1 MNMAEAEQ
9 TSSAVQDLIA
19 RIRDEGVQAGRQ
31 EAEQILADARRQAAR
46 MIEAARA
53 EVKEMRQKARAEIQ
67 TEETAALEA
76 LKLAARDTGLRLE
89 AEVVSAFE
97 SCVKRLV
104 SPVAHDGSLIRAL
117 ALVLAGHAVEEF
129 VKDQEIQI
137 LVSDLLCKEVDESPQ
152 LQDRVR
158 QAVLGI
164 TGEMLREGVELIP
177 SSEVEGGARVRLVG
191 ENLEI
196 DLTDDAIHRVLMK
209 HLLPRFRRILEG
221 SE

>member
-1 MNMAEAEQ
+1 MKMAEETP
-9 TSSAVQDLIA
+9 TSSGVQDLIS
-19 RIRDEGVQAGRQ
+19 RIRDDGVQAGKQ
-31 EAEQILADARRQAAR
+31 EAERILADAQREATG
-46 MIEAARA
+46 MIEDAQSEA
-53 EVKEMRQKARAEIQ
+53 EKMRQKARAEIQ

-76 LKLAARDTGLRLE
+76 LQLAARDTGLRLE
-89 AEVVSAFE
+89 AEVIAAFE
-97 SCVKRLV
+97 SCVERLV
-104 SPVAHDGSLIRAL
+104 SPVAHDGSVIRAL
-117 ALVLAGHAVEEF
+117 VLVLAGHAVEEF
-129 VKDQEIQI
+129 VKDKEIQV
-137 LVSDLLCKEVDESPQ
+137 LASDLLFKKADESPE
-152 LQDRVR
+152 LQERVR

-196 DLTDDAIHRVLMK
+196 DLTADAIHRVLMK

>member
-1 MNMAEAEQ
+1 MAEAEQ
-9 TSSAVQDLIA
+9 TTSGVQDLIA
-19 RIRDEGVQAGRQ
+19 RIRDDGVQAGRQ
-31 EAEQILADARRQAAR
+31 EAEQLLADAQRQAAR
-46 MIEAARA
+46 MLEDARA
-53 EVKEMRQKARAEIQ
+53 EVEQMRQKARAEIQ

-104 SPVAHDGSLIRAL
+104 SPVAHDGSVIRAL
-117 ALVLAGHAVEEF
+117 LLVLAGHAVEEF
-129 VKDQEIQI
+129 VKDEEIQV
-137 LVSDLLCKEVDESPQ
+137 LVSDLLFKEADESPE
-152 LQDRVR
+152 LQERVR
-158 QAVLGI
+158 HEVLGI

-196 DLTDDAIHRVLMK
+196 DLTEAAIHRVLMK
-209 HLLPRFRRILEG
+209 HLLPRFRGILEG

>member
-1 MNMAEAEQ
+1 MAVEEP
-9 TSSAVQDLIA
+9 TSAGVQDLIA
-19 RIRDEGVQAGRQ
+19 RIRDDGVQAGRQ
-31 EAEQILADARRQAAR
+31 EAEQILADAQRRAAR
-46 MIEAARA
+46 MIEDARA
-53 EVKEMRQKARAEIQ
+53 EVEEMRQKARAEIQ

-104 SPVAHDGSLIRAL
+104 SPVAHDGSVIRAL

-129 VKDQEIQI
+129 VKDREIQI
-137 LVSDLLCKEVDESPQ
+137 LVSDLLFKEADESSE
-152 LQDRVR
+152 LKERATR
-158 QAVLGI
+158 AVLGI

-177 SSEVEGGARVRLVG
+177 SSDVEGGARVRIVG

-196 DLTDDAIHRVLMK
+196 DLTDEAIHRVLMK

>member
-1 MNMAEAEQ
+1 MAEAEQ
-9 TSSAVQDLIA
+9 TSSGVQDLIA
-19 RIRDEGVQAGRQ
+19 RIRDDGVQAGRQ
-31 EAEQILADARRQAAR
+31 EAEQLLADAQRQAAR
-46 MIEAARA
+46 LLEDARA
-53 EVKEMRQKARAEIQ
+53 EVEQMRQKARAEIQ

-104 SPVAHDGSLIRAL
+104 SPVAHDGSVIRAL
-117 ALVLAGHAVEEF
+117 LLVLAGHAVEEF
-129 VKDQEIQI
+129 VKDEEIQV
-137 LVSDLLCKEVDESPQ
+137 LVSDLLFKEADESPE
-152 LQDRVR
+152 LKERVR
-158 QAVLGI
+158 QEVLGI

-196 DLTDDAIHRVLMK
+196 DLTEAAIHRVLMK
-209 HLLPRFRRILEG
+209 HLLPRFRGIFEG
-221 SE
+221 NE

>member
-1 MNMAEAEQ
+1 MAEEEQ
-9 TSSAVQDLIA
+9 TSAGVQDLIA
-19 RIRDEGVQAGRQ
+19 RIRDDGVQAGKE
-31 EAEQILADARRQAAR
+31 EAEQLRAHAQRQAAR
-46 MIEAARA
+46 MIEDARA
-53 EVKEMRQKARAEIQ
+53 DVEQMRQKARAEIQ

-104 SPVAHDGSLIRAL
+104 SPVAHDGSVIRAL
-117 ALVLAGHAVEEF
+117 LLVLAGHAVEEF
-129 VKDQEIQI
+129 VKDEEIQI
-137 LVSDLLCKEVDESPQ
+137 LVSDLLFKEADESPA
-152 LQDRVR
+152 LKKRVSHE
-158 QAVLGI
+158 VLGI
-164 TGEMLREGVELIP
+164 TGEMLREGVELIA
-177 SSEVEGGARVRLVG
+177 SSEVEGGARVRLVE

-196 DLTDDAIHRVLMK
+196 DLTGDAIHRVLMK

>member
-1 MNMAEAEQ
+1 
-9 TSSAVQDLIA
+9 
-19 RIRDEGVQAGRQ
+19 
-31 EAEQILADARRQAAR
+31 
-46 MIEAARA
+46 
-53 EVKEMRQKARAEIQ
+53 
-67 TEETAALEA
+67 
-76 LKLAARDTGLRLE
+76 
-89 AEVVSAFE
+89 
-97 SCVKRLV
+97 
-104 SPVAHDGSLIRAL
+104 
-117 ALVLAGHAVEEF
+117 VLAGHAVEEF
-129 VKDQEIQI
+129 VKDKEIQV
-137 LVSDLLCKEVDESPQ
+137 LASDLLFKEADESPE
-152 LQDRVR
+152 LQKRVR

>member
-1 MNMAEAEQ
+1 MAEAEQ
-9 TSSAVQDLIA
+9 TSSGVQDLIA
-19 RIRDEGVQAGRQ
+19 RIRDDGVQAGRQ
-31 EAEQILADARRQAAR
+31 EAEQLLADAQRQAAR
-46 MIEAARA
+46 LLEDARA
-53 EVKEMRQKARAEIQ
+53 EVEQMRQKARAEIQ

-104 SPVAHDGSLIRAL
+104 SPVAHDGSVIRAL
-117 ALVLAGHAVEEF
+117 LLVLAGHAVEEF
-129 VKDQEIQI
+129 VKDEEIQV
-137 LVSDLLCKEVDESPQ
+137 LVSDLLFKEADESPE
-152 LQDRVR
+152 LKERVR
-158 QAVLGI
+158 QEVLGI

-196 DLTDDAIHRVLMK
+196 DLTEAAIHRVLMK
-209 HLLPRFRRILEG
+209 HLLPRFRRILDG